1 MRRPPEHRDV
11 AVRGLG
17 IQHLGGVRVF
27 RLGLDRAVLM
37 LLCFFGPLES
47 CSICIR
53 TWVGSHEL
61 LQPFHH
67 PARKDSG
74 GFGVAFNV
82 TVPGSEVQEPSLGRA
97 RITEHD

>member
-37 LLCFFGPLES
+37 L
-47 CSICIR
+47 
-53 TWVGSHEL
+53 
-61 LQPFHH
+61 H